1 MIPHDGS
8 LSPVEILDETHD
20 VDAFEC
26 GKQALDHFLKRFAL
40 SKQRAD
46 SARTYVVCRRSAVIA
61 YYSLAAGA
69 VEHAEAPDRV
79 GKGLARHPIPV
90 MLLARLAVD
99 RTQQG
104 RGIGKALIK
113 DALLR
118 TAAAAEIVGVRA
130 LLVHA
135 RDEAARAWY
144 EALEFEPSPTD
155 PFHLFLLMKDL
166 RKILDDSRSIPG

>member
-1 MIPHDGS
+1 MIPQDGS
-8 LSPVEILDETHD
+8 LSPVEILDETHE
-20 VDAFEC
+20 VDSFEC

-40 SKQRAD
+40 SNQRAD

-79 GKGLARHPIPV
+79 GKGLARHPVPV
-90 MLLARLAVD
+90 MLLARVAID

-113 DALLR
+113 DALCSEPPPLR
-118 TAAAAEIVGVRA
+118 RSLAS
-130 LLVHA
+130 
-135 RDEAARAWY
+135 
-144 EALEFEPSPTD
+144 EPSLSMPGTKRRGLGTKHWNSNPAPQT
-155 PFHLFLLMKDL
+155 PF
-166 RKILDDSRSIPG
+166 ICSC